1 MGKLTAAGIKAL
13 SRPGLHGDGGTLY
26 LNVAPGGSKSWIQRI
41 TIDGRRRD
49 IGLGGFPLVSLA
61 EARQKAFENR
71 KQAREGGDPLA
82 EKRRAAVPT
91 FREAAERTFEAHKP
105 RWRNGQHTRN
115 WMGSL
120 EKHAFPTI
128 GDIPVDRIG
137 QEDVLAVL
145 APIWGSRPETGRKL
159 RQRIRTVLRWS
170 MANGLVEVNV
180 AGELIDGALP
190 AMPAVREH
198 LRALPHTD
206 VPEALRI
213 VEASGASLAARL
225 CFRFVVLVAARSGE
239 ARHAVWS
246 EVDTEAR
253 EWRIPGSRMKGGR
266 EHRQPLSDAALAVLE
281 QARPLRDE
289 SDLIFPSPARPGRP
303 LSDMAMT
310 KLLRDRWAR

>member
-82 EKRRAAVPT
+82 EKRGAAVPT

-159 RQRIRTVLRWS
+159 RQRVRTVLRWCQ
-170 MANGLVEVNV
+170 AHGYVEHNA
-180 AGELIDGALP
+180 AGEAD
-190 AMPAVREH
+190 
-198 LRALPHTD
+198 
-206 VPEALRI
+206 
-213 VEASGASLAARL
+213 
-225 CFRFVVLVAARSGE
+225 
-239 ARHAVWS
+239 
-246 EVDTEAR
+246 
-253 EWRIPGSRMKGGR
+253 
-266 EHRQPLSDAALAVLE
+266 
-281 QARPLRDE
+281 
-289 SDLIFPSPARPGRP
+289 
-303 LSDMAMT
+303 
-310 KLLRDRWAR
+310 